1 MLKNLLA
8 VKSVKELEAES
19 AKGELRR
26 SLGPMALTA
35 IGIGG
40 IIGTGI
46 FVLTGL
52 AAAQHAGPAIVLSF
66 IIAGIGCIFA
76 GLCYAEFASMIPVS
90 GSAYAYSYATLGE
103 GVAWFIGWNLV
114 LEYLFAAST
123 VSVGWSRYLVKFLDA
138 IGINFIPPALS
149 SAPIDYTVEQGFF
162 ATGAMLNLPAV
173 FIVTVVTIIL
183 MLGIKQSSTTN
194 AIIVAIKVGIVVLVI
209 GFGAFYVTADN
220 WAPFIPENTGTWGT
234 FGWSGII
241 RASGIIFFAYIGFD
255 AVSTAA
261 QEAKNPQRDVP
272 FGILASLIICTILYV
287 LMSAVLTGMLE
298 YPKLNDAA
306 PVATALEAHPGL
318 LWLSIPVT
326 FGALA
331 GLTSVIL
338 VMMLAQSRIFYS
350 MSRDGL
356 LPPRF
361 RVCHPQ
367 WQTPVFSTVLTGVGA
382 GLMGGLLPLNV
393 LGELVSAGTL
403 MAFVTVCIG
412 IMVLR
417 VTKPD
422 LPRPFRVK
430 WVWFVGIGGTVF
442 CGLMLGSL
450 FMTGGTWYRIVGWT
464 ILGFIVYFGYGYKHS
479 TLRNGSSGATV
490 GGVSTQTSK

>member
-8 VKSVKELEAES
+8 VKSIQDLATES
-19 AKGELRR
+19 DKGELRR
-26 SLGPMALTA
+26 SLGPAALTA

-66 IIAGIGCIFA
+66 IIAGIGCVFA

-103 GVAWFIGWNLV
+103 GIAWFIGWNLV

-123 VSVGWSRYLVKFLDA
+123 VSVGWSRYLVKFLEELD
-138 IGINFIPPALS
+138 INFIPAALT
-149 SAPIDYTVEQGFF
+149 SAPIEYTVEKGFF
-162 ATGAMLNLPAV
+162 ATGAMFNLPAV
-173 FIVTVVTIIL
+173 LIVTIVTVIL
-183 MLGIKQSSTTN
+183 VLGIRQSSMTN
-194 AIIVAIKVGIVVLVI
+194 AIVVAIKVAIVVLVI

-220 WAPFIPENTGTWGT
+220 WRPFIPENTGVWGQY
-234 FGWSGII
+234 GWSGII

-272 FGILASLIICTILYV
+272 FGILASLIICTVLYV
-287 LMSAVLTGMLE
+287 LMSGVLTGMLE

-306 PVATALEAHPGL
+306 PVATALQAHPAL
-318 LWLSIPVT
+318 RWLTIPVV

-356 LPPRF
+356 LPPPF
-361 RVCHPQ
+361 RACHPE
-367 WQTPVFSTVLTGVGA
+367 WKTPVFSTVLTGIGA

-417 VTKPD
+417 VTKPE

-430 WVWFVGIGGTVF
+430 WVWFVGIGGTLF
-442 CGLMLGSL
+442 CGLMLASL

-464 ILGFIVYFGYGYKHS
+464 IIGFLVYFGYGYRHS
-479 TLRNGSSGATV
+479 ALRNGSASRPIGPAT
-490 GGVSTQTSK
+490 TQFSK

>member
-8 VKSVKELEAES
+8 VKSIQELATES
-19 AKGELRR
+19 DKGELRR
-26 SLGPMALTA
+26 SLGPWALTA

-66 IIAGIGCIFA
+66 IIAGIGCVFA
-76 GLCYAEFASMIPVS
+76 GLCYAEFAAMIPVS

-123 VSVGWSRYLVKFLDA
+123 VSVGWSRYLIKFLEELN
-138 IGINFIPPALS
+138 INFIPAALS
-149 SAPIDYTVEQGFF
+149 SVPIDYTVEKGFF
-162 ATGAMLNLPAV
+162 ATGAMFNLPAV
-173 FIVTVVTIIL
+173 LIVTIVTVIL
-183 MLGIKQSSTTN
+183 MLGIRQSSTTN
-194 AIIVAIKVGIVVLVI
+194 AIVVAIKVAIVVLVI
-209 GFGAFYVTADN
+209 GFGAFYITSDY
-220 WAPFIPENTGTWGT
+220 WHPFIPENTGVWGQY
-234 FGWSGII
+234 GWSGII

-272 FGILASLIICTILYV
+272 IGILASLIICTVLYV
-287 LMSAVLTGMLE
+287 LMSGVLTGMLE

-306 PVATALEAHPGL
+306 PVAAALQAHAQL
-318 LWLSIPVT
+318 RWLTIPVV

-338 VMMLAQSRIFYS
+338 MMMLAQSRIFYS

-356 LPPRF
+356 LHRDSAPAILSGRRRSFPR
-361 RVCHPQ
+361 C
-367 WQTPVFSTVLTGVGA
+367 
-382 GLMGGLLPLNV
+382 
-393 LGELVSAGTL
+393 
-403 MAFVTVCIG
+403 
-412 IMVLR
+412 
-417 VTKPD
+417 
-422 LPRPFRVK
+422 
-430 WVWFVGIGGTVF
+430 
-442 CGLMLGSL
+442 
-450 FMTGGTWYRIVGWT
+450 
-464 ILGFIVYFGYGYKHS
+464 
-479 TLRNGSSGATV
+479 
-490 GGVSTQTSK
+490 

>member
-8 VKSVKELEAES
+8 VKSIQDLAAEGD
-19 AKGELRR
+19 KGELRR
-26 SLGPMALTA
+26 SLGPVALTA

-66 IIAGIGCIFA
+66 IIAGIGCVFA

-138 IGINFIPPALS
+138 LGINFIPPALS
-149 SAPIDYTVEQGFF
+149 SAPIDYTIEKGFF
-162 ATGAMLNLPAV
+162 ATGAMFNLPAV
-173 FIVTVVTIIL
+173 LIVAVVTVIL
-183 MLGIKQSSTTN
+183 MLGIRQSSMTN
-194 AIIVAIKVGIVVLVI
+194 AIVVAIKVGIVVLVI

-220 WAPFIPENTGTWGT
+220 WAPFIPENTGVWGQ

-272 FGILASLIICTILYV
+272 FGILASLIICTVLYV
-287 LMSAVLTGMLE
+287 LMSGVLTGMLE

-306 PVATALEAHPGL
+306 PVATALESPCRAEVAVDPGDLRRARRPDLGDPGHDAGAIAHLLFDVARRTAAAAVPRLPSRVEDPGVL
-318 LWLSIPVT
+318 HRADRHRRRPDGRPAAAERARRARVERH
-326 FGALA
+326 AA
-331 GLTSVIL
+331 GV
-338 VMMLAQSRIFYS
+338 
-350 MSRDGL
+350 RDGL
-356 LPPRF
+356 HR
-361 RVCHPQ
+361 HH
-367 WQTPVFSTVLTGVGA
+367 GA
-382 GLMGGLLPLNV
+382 C
-393 LGELVSAGTL
+393 A
-403 MAFVTVCIG
+403 
-412 IMVLR
+412 
-417 VTKPD
+417 
-422 LPRPFRVK
+422 
-430 WVWFVGIGGTVF
+430 
-442 CGLMLGSL
+442 
-450 FMTGGTWYRIVGWT
+450 
-464 ILGFIVYFGYGYKHS
+464 
-479 TLRNGSSGATV
+479 
-490 GGVSTQTSK
+490 

>member
-26 SLGPMALTA
+26 TLGPMALTA

-66 IIAGIGCIFA
+66 IIAGIGCVFA

-138 IGINFIPPALS
+138 VGINFIPPALS
-149 SAPIDYTVEQGFF
+149 SAPIDYTIEQGFF

-209 GFGAFYVTADN
+209 GFGAFYVTADH
-220 WAPFIPENTGTWGT
+220 WSPFIPENTGTWGT

-306 PVATALEAHPGL
+306 PVATALEAHPSL
-318 LWLSIPVT
+318 RWLSIPVT

-367 WQTPVFSTVLTGVGA
+367 WQTPVFSTVLTGIGA

-417 VTKPD
+417 VTKPE

-442 CGLMLGSL
+442 CGLMLASL
-450 FMTGGTWYRIVGWT
+450 VHDRRHLVPDRRLDGHRLHRV
-464 ILGFIVYFGYGYKHS
+464 
-479 TLRNGSSGATV
+479 LRLRLPPQHAA
-490 GGVSTQTSK
+490 

>member
-8 VKSVKELEAES
+8 VKSVKDLEAES

-26 SLGPMALTA
+26 TLGKWSLTA

-66 IIAGIGCIFA
+66 IIAGIGCVFA
-76 GLCYAEFASMIPVS
+76 GLCYAEFAAMIPVS

-123 VSVGWSRYLVKFLDA
+123 VAVGWSRYLVKFLDA
-138 IGINFIPPALS
+138 LGINFIPAALS
-149 SAPIDYTVEQGFF
+149 SAPMDYTVERGFF
-162 ATGAMLNLPAV
+162 ATGVMLNLPAV
-173 FIVTVVTIIL
+173 IIVTVVTVIL
-183 MLGIKQSSTTN
+183 VLGIRQSSLTN
-194 AIIVAIKVGIVVLVI
+194 AVIVAIKVAIVVLVI
-209 GFGAFYVTADN
+209 VFGAFYVTADY
-220 WAPFIPENTGTWGT
+220 WHPFIPENTGTWGQY
-234 FGWSGII
+234 GWSGIV

-272 FGILASLIICTILYV
+272 FGILASLIICTVLYV
-287 LMSAVLTGMLE
+287 LMSGVLTGMLE
-298 YPKLNDAA
+298 YPQLNDAA
-306 PVATALEAHPGL
+306 PVAAALEAHPQL
-318 LWLSIPVT
+318 RWLAIPVI

-361 RVCHPQ
+361 RACHPE
-367 WQTPVFSTVLTGVGA
+367 WRTPVFSTVLTGIAA

-393 LGELVSAGTL
+393 LGELVSSGTL
-403 MAFVTVCIG
+403 LAFVTVCIG

-430 WVWFVGIGGTVF
+430 WVWFVGIGGTLF
-442 CGLMLGSL
+442 CGLMLASL
-450 FMTGGTWYRIVGWT
+450 FATGGTWYRIVGWT
-464 ILGFIVYFGYGYKHS
+464 FIGFLVYFGYGYKHS
-479 TLRNGSSGATV
+479 ALRNGGSGAPA
-490 GGVSTQTSK
+490 GEVSPATK